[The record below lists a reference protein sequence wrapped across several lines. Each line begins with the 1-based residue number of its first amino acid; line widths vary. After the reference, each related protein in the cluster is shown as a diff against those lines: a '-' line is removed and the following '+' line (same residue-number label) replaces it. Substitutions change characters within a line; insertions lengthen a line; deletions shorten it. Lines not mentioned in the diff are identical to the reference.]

1 MGDCP
6 GGAEQESKGGLHMPW
21 SIEEAAYYRR
31 QGAPKDQTAL
41 VQLLKEVQQE
51 SGGQIPAQ
59 ALAEIAAL
67 LGIRE
72 SFLSAVVK
80 RIPSLRLADSHCLEL
95 CGGVNCSRRAA
106 LASFVEK
113 TYGAKPEGFTVKTV
127 PCMRM
132 CGKGPNVRWDGKP
145 YSQMDE
151 ARLRRLI
158 EEGGI

>member
-1 MGDCP
+1 M
-6 GGAEQESKGGLHMPW
+6 AW
-21 SIEEAAYYRR
+21 NIEEAVAYYRK
-31 QGAPKDQTAL
+31 QGAPNDQNAL
-41 VQLLKEVQQE
+41 IQLLKEVQQE
-51 SGGQIPAQ
+51 SGGRIPAQ
-59 ALAEIAAL
+59 AMAEIAEL

-113 TYGAKPEGFTVKTV
+113 TYGAKPEGFTVKIV

-132 CGKGPNVRWDGKP
+132 CGKGPNIRWDGKP
-145 YSQMDE
+145 YQQMDE

-158 EEGGI
+158 EENRK